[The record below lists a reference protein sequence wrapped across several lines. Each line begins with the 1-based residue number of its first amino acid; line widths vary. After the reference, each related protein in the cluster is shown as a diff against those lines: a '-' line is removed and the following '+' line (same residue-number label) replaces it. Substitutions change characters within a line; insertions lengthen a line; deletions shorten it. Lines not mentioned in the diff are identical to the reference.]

1 MEGGQCSLLEQNLL
15 FAMGSTGASMG
26 RQQPLPQP
34 PASLFPP
41 RLRLSP
47 SPSSQKSGTRIRVTS
62 STQSST
68 KKRKLE
74 DSESHTSFS
83 QHARTRGRVV
93 VEEVD
98 LEGKFVRLRNK
109 SNEVGAG
116 RGRLPVQHPWAKGGL
131 RKPFGP
137 GVHVNLGFL

>member
-1 MEGGQCSLLEQNLL
+1 
-15 FAMGSTGASMG
+15 MG

-34 PASLFPP
+34 PASLFLA

-47 SPSSQKSGTRIRVTS
+47 SPSSQKSGSHIRVTS
-62 STQSST
+62 AQSST
-68 KKRKLE
+68 KKRKLA

-116 RGRLPVQHPWAKGGL
+116 CGRLPVQNPWAKGG
-131 RKPFGP
+131 
-137 GVHVNLGFL
+137 

>member
-1 MEGGQCSLLEQNLL
+1 MEGGQRSPPGTKPSVCCGEHRCIHGE
-15 FAMGSTGASMG
+15 AAAS
-26 RQQPLPQP
+26 
-34 PASLFPP
+34 ASAPRLSFFPT

-47 SPSSQKSGTRIRVTS
+47 SPSSQKSGSHIRVTS
-62 STQSST
+62 SAQSST
-68 KKRKLE
+68 KKRKLA

-116 RGRLPVQHPWAKGGL
+116 RGRLPVQNPWAKGG
-131 RKPFGP
+131 
-137 GVHVNLGFL
+137 